1 MSPLSRSRP
10 ERLGPLRQ
18 ITVIVIIS
26 LFRTQRC
33 TARVPALRQ
42 QPSRVERFATKAASL
57 QLSVGQVAQ
66 VVERS
71 PEKAGVGG
79 STPSLA
85 TIFSST
91 SRRSV
96 VQSCHTLSPK
106 IQRGPCRSFASKLR

>member
-85 TIFSST
+85 TIIPKYLT
-91 SRRSV
+91 KIRRPV
-96 VQSCHTLSPK
+96 VLEITHGRSPT
-106 IQRGPCRSFASKLR
+106 P

>member
-85 TIFSST
+85 TIIPST
-91 SRRSV
+91 YLAV
-96 VQSCHTLSPK
+96 AIQFCPILSQK
-106 IQRGPCRSFASKLR
+106 IQTRGVPELAS